1 MKFVINVINDLLTG
15 VGVMV
20 LITLAIV
27 HFDPNAFDESQWTFY
42 FVILAT
48 ILVTV
53 ILRGA
58 EKVMNEFRWK

>member
-20 LITLAIV
+20 LITMVIL
-27 HFDPNAFDESQWTFY
+27 HYDLKAFDESQWTFN

-58 EKVMNEFRWK
+58 EKVMNEFRCK